1 MEQTLT
7 NEQKQKLIDDIMDSF
22 DFAKVHRVMKFLNWT
37 WAGDLEPPDEFE
49 LRRYARKLLKESLDK
64 QVSITTAG
72 FKVTYRGRDDID
84 HIYLDLTFYVDDWSV
99 CLADLND
106 DETEITEK

>member
-1 MEQTLT
+1 MEQILT

-22 DFAKVHRVMKFLNWT
+22 DFAKVHSVMKFLNWT
-37 WAGDLEPPDEFE
+37 WYPNPEPPDEFE
-49 LRRYARKLLKESLDK
+49 LRTCARKLLKESLDK
-64 QVSITTAG
+64 QTSITTAG
-72 FKVTYRGRDDID
+72 FKVIYHGCDDIKY
-84 HIYLDLTFYVDDWSV
+84 IYLELIFYVDDWSV